1 MGVHTHSNFQLAGLF
16 KGAATSAEQP
26 EHVALGLGVCPEIL
40 EYCEPDKCI
49 SKEQFYL
56 DLYSHTFGEK
66 YNILKK
72 AGSSLGFKHSAETL
86 AKLKLRK
93 FSEETLKKLRLHISN
108 LNLELNIKKRIKV
121 NIHDFITGSTT
132 TYDSVAIAA
141 KSINSHSKTL
151 LEKEKYDL
159 ESKDIIPFPPSL
171 FKGGLRHPK
180 GGGLEDML

>member
-1 MGVHTHSNFQLAGLF
+1 MARHGAHSKFQL
-16 KGAATSAEQP
+16 
-26 EHVALGLGVCPEIL
+26 EIL

-56 DLYSHTFGEK
+56 DLYSPK

-141 KSINSHSKTL
+141 KSLNSHSKTL
-151 LEKEKYDL
+151 LEKGKYDL
-159 ESKDIIPFPPSL
+159 ESKDIIPF
-171 FKGGLRHPK
+171 KGK
-180 GGGLEDML
+180 

>member
-1 MGVHTHSNFQLAGLF
+1 MGVHTHSNFQLAGFF

-56 DLYSHTFGEK
+56 DLYSPK

-121 NIHDFITGSTT
+121 NIHDFITESTT

-141 KSINSHSKTL
+141 KAINSHSKTL
-151 LEKEKYDL
+151 LEKGKYDL
-159 ESKDIIPFPPSL
+159 ERTNITPFPPP
-171 FKGGLRHPK
+171 FLRDPPRRGEGWK
-180 GGGLEDML
+180 ICYNYT